1 MPSGSANPEVTV
13 KVSGSDDYT
22 IQHRFDSSMKD
33 RWQFIAFNLGKRKI
47 GDKISLETEE
57 DIGVY
62 LDDVR
67 LTKLPYETPDDIPD
81 IEYDD
86 FDKVKKSYQYN
97 PIDGKISCTEYTYN
111 TDHQITEQTETV
123 DKKS

>member
-1 MPSGSANPEVTV
+1 MAV
-13 KVSGSDDYT
+13 
-22 IQHRFDSSMKD
+22 HRVQSWEK
-33 RWQFIAFNLGKRKI
+33 KI

-123 DKKS
+123 DKNHK